1 MNLINKLPKKYQNKV
16 ESILDGKRYCD
27 NDDVKFFINLKEG
40 WIYDNEYTAYPCE
53 NWKEVLMVA
62 KYAERI

>member
-16 ESILDGKRYCD
+16 EAILDGSYCD
-27 NDDVKFFINLKEG
+27 NEYVKFVVDLKEG
-40 WIYDNEYTAYPCE
+40 WIYDDEYTSYPCE